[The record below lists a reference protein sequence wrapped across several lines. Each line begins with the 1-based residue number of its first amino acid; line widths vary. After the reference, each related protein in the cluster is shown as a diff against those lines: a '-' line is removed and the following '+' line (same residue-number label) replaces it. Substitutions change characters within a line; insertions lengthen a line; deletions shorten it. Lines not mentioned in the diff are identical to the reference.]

1 MILFLSINW
10 LDLLDI
16 FLVALLIFQLY
27 KLIKKTV
34 AIRIFLGI
42 LAIYLLWK
50 VVSALQMEL
59 LSEILGQF
67 IGVGVLALIIVFQQE
82 IRRFLLLLGSQS
94 PFGGKGLIRKFLKW
108 SKQTEEEMKLNLK
121 GLLKAT
127 EEMSKS
133 KTGALIVISLEGD
146 LSFFKKT
153 GLLLDA
159 QLSGRLIETVF
170 FKNSPLHDGA
180 LVIHQNKI
188 MYAGCILP
196 ISENPDLPSKLGLRH
211 RAAVGITEHSSA
223 ISITV
228 SEETGEIS
236 LAEGGKIERLS
247 SIDLLG
253 KKLEKLAID

>member
-1 MILFLSINW
+1 MLGFLSINW

-27 KLIKKTV
+27 KLIKGTV

-50 VVSALQMEL
+50 LVSAVQMEL

-67 IGVGVLALIIVFQQE
+67 IGLGVLALIIVFQQE

-108 SKQTEEEMKLNLK
+108 SKQTADENKLNQN
-121 GLLKAT
+121 AIIRAVQR
-127 EEMSKS
+127 MSNT

-146 LSFFKKT
+146 LSYFNQN
-153 GLLLDA
+153 GLLLSA
-159 QLSGRLIETVF
+159 RLSDRLIESIF

-180 LVIHQNKI
+180 VIIYENKI
-188 MYAGCILP
+188 MYAGCVLP
-196 ISENPDLPSKLGLRH
+196 LSESPELSTNFGLRH
-211 RAAVGITEHSSA
+211 RAAVGITEHSSSVA
-223 ISITV
+223 IAV
-228 SEETGEIS
+228 SEESGKVS
-236 LAEGGKIERLS
+236 FSEGGKITEIHSMDEL
-247 SIDLLG
+247 
-253 KKLEKLAID
+253 KQKLEMAL